1 MQLSSL
7 TGGGREPANSTTEGS
22 NNLPFSTLFFSPHFI
37 TVLVSIVCCLIL
49 FYMERVVA
57 FITEKK
63 KIQLYDIFAVTHS
76 PSRDV
81 CRSYSV
87 NFSGLLNLSVK

>member
-22 NNLPFSTLFFSPHFI
+22 NNLPFSTLFFFPHFI
-37 TVLVSIVCCLIL
+37 TVLVSIVCC
-49 FYMERVVA
+49 YMERVVA